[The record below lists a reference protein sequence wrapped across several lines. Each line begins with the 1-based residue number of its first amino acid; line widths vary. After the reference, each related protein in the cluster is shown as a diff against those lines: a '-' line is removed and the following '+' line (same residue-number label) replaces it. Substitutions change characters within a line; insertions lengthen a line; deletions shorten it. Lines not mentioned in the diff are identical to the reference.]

1 MTPLSSIPAHVR
13 LWLYWAGYVL
23 GILGQGITI
32 VWGAVAA
39 ASPDVS
45 MPLWLVIASAVLGL
59 AQTQLNLL
67 AGTNVTTP
75 ERNERPADSLIYG
88 DHAPEELES

>member
-1 MTPLSSIPAHVR
+1 MNPLSSIPARVR
-13 LWLYWAGYVL
+13 LALYWTGYVV

-32 VWGAVAA
+32 VWGAIAA

-67 AGTNVTTP
+67 AGTNVA
-75 ERNERPADSLIYG
+75 ADPTS
-88 DHAPEELES
+88 EEF

>member
-1 MTPLSSIPAHVR
+1 MNPLSSIPPRVR
-13 LWLYWAGYVL
+13 LALYWIGYVV
-23 GILGQGITI
+23 GVVGQGITI
-32 VWGAVAA
+32 VWGAIAG

-67 AGTNVTTP
+67 AGSNMPSYDDVAAG
-75 ERNERPADSLIYG
+75 EVD
-88 DHAPEELES
+88 PEEIR